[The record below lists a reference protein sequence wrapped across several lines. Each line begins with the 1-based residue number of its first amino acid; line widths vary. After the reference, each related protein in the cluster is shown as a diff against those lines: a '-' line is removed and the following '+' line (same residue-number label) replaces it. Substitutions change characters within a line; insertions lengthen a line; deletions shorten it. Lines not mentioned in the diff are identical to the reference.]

1 MAKKP
6 RRIPEQ
12 NVFVKRKLT
21 KEVRTLT
28 VAKVPPRDHR
38 KIKRHVTT
46 RHRDIRTAFG
56 HNYRKLNDRNRG

>member
-6 RRIPEQ
+6 RRIREQ

-28 VAKVPPRDHR
+28 IAKVPPRDHR
-38 KIKRHVTT
+38 ENQEACYNQTQRYK
-46 RHRDIRTAFG
+46 
-56 HNYRKLNDRNRG
+56 NRVRPQL